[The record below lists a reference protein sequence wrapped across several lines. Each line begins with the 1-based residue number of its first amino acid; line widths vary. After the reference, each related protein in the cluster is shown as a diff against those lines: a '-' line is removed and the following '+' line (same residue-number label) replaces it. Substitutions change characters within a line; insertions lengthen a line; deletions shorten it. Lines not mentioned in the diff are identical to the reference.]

1 MDQFQLKFIEEAT
14 DLINALESSVLAL
27 ESRTED
33 QALINEI
40 FRVMH
45 SLKGGGAMFEFNQIS
60 EFTHDLENIYDKV
73 RLKEKKV
80 TRSLLDITLDSVDH
94 LRNLL
99 DEDLAETPSVL
110 NNHKALTVRVVAELG
125 DGIVSASES
134 NSEISSPEDEFSSSL
149 HTYYLLFKPAVDIFD
164 NGTNPL
170 YLVDEVCELGV
181 TKAFARTHN
190 IPNLESYNPVECH
203 TYWEILIQTSSEQ
216 SEIDDVFMFV
226 EDECEISNIEI
237 AESPVLLSH
246 IFNEELDILFAESTD
261 TFEID
266 KIKTLAKE
274 VEGISSEVENL
285 KAESVLV
292 KEKIQKFSKES
303 KIASIRVSADKID
316 MYMNMVSE
324 LVTAQAS
331 LKLFSANLK
340 DSSLIEIA
348 ENFENITTQMR
359 DNALGMS
366 LIPIENMTMRFRRLV
381 RDLSQG
387 MGKQIEFATEGTDT
401 EIDKTL
407 VEGLT
412 DPLMH
417 ILRNSIDHG
426 IESVEDRIAAGKS
439 ESGTITLR
447 AYYSGSSVH
456 IEIEDNGKGINT
468 EKVRGIAIKR
478 GLISE
483 DEILTKK
490 DVYNLIFRPGFST
503 AEKVTDVSG
512 RGVGMDVVRRAIA
525 DLRGEIDTDSEVGK
539 GTKITIKLPLT
550 LSIIDGLLVRISDT
564 YYIIPLSSISRIH
577 EIKFSEL
584 KDAYNNIATIK
595 EQQFPF
601 YLLREELE
609 IKGEYPEEVQF
620 VLVKYQNKEIG
631 LVFDIIEGEYQ
642 AVLKPLG
649 KLYKEHDIIA
659 GASIL
664 GDGTMAL
671 VLDTNKI
678 IDKFSAL

>member
-331 LKLFSANLK
+331 LKLFLANLK

>member
-1 MDQFQLKFIEEAT
+1 MDQFQLKFIDEVT

-27 ESRTED
+27 ENRTED

-45 SLKGGGAMFEFNQIS
+45 SLKGGGAMFEFYQIS

-73 RLKEKKV
+73 RLGEKKV
-80 TRSLLDITLDSVDH
+80 ERSLLDITLDSVDH
-94 LRNLL
+94 LRHLL
-99 DEDLAETPSVL
+99 DEELAQSPDVLET
-110 NNHKALTVRVVAELG
+110 HKTLTKRVVAELG
-125 DGIVSASES
+125 
-134 NSEISSPEDEFSSSL
+134 EIQNTANPSSQDNKEAPHGL
-149 HTYYLLFKPAVDIFD
+149 KTYYLLFKPAKDIFD

-170 YLVDEVCELGV
+170 YLVDEVCELGK
-181 TKAFARTHN
+181 TLTFARTHD
-190 IPNLESYNPVECH
+190 IPKLETFNPLLCY
-203 TYWEILIQTSSEQ
+203 TYWEIFIQTSLDQ
-216 SEIDDVFMFV
+216 SEIDDIFMFV
-226 EDECEISNIEI
+226 EDQCEIINEEI
-237 AESPVLLSH
+237 AQLPLLLNESFTNKVNKNALENS
-246 IFNEELDILFAESTD
+246 IQFNLEQL
-261 TFEID
+261 
-266 KIKTLAKE
+266 KKWAKE
-274 VEGISSEVENL
+274 AEENTSETEIIA
-285 KAESVLV
+285 AETTLV
-292 KEKIQKFSKES
+292 KEKIQKFTKES
-303 KIASIRVSADKID
+303 KIASIRVTADKID
-316 MYMNMVSE
+316 LYMNMVSE

-331 LKLFSANLK
+331 LKLFSSKLK
-340 DSSLIEIA
+340 NTTLLEIA

-387 MGKQIEFATEGTDT
+387 LGKKISFVTEGTDT

-426 IESVEDRIAAGKS
+426 IETVEERKKAGKS
-439 ESGTITLR
+439 EQGKITLR
-447 AYYSGSSVH
+447 AFYSGSNVH
-456 IEIEDNGKGINT
+456 IEIEDDGKGIDA
-468 EKVRGIAIKR
+468 EKVRLKAIEK
-478 GLISE
+478 GLISP
-483 DEILTKK
+483 DEKLTDK
-490 DVYNLIFRPGFST
+490 DIFALIFRPGFST

-512 RGVGMDVVRRAIA
+512 RGVGMDVVRRSIA
-525 DLRGEIDTDSEVGK
+525 DLRGEIETESK
-539 GTKITIKLPLT
+539 INIGTKITIKLPLT
-550 LSIIDGLLVRISDT
+550 LSIIDGLLVRISNT
-564 YYIIPLSSISRIH
+564 FYIVPLSSIARIH
-577 EIKFSEL
+577 ELKFSEL
-584 KDAYNNIATIK
+584 KTAYNNIATINDR
-595 EQQFPF
+595 QIPF

-609 IKGEYPEEVQF
+609 IDGNYPEEVQF
-620 VLVKYQNKEIG
+620 ILVKYRNKEIG

-649 KLYKEHDIIA
+649 KLYKDHDIIS

-678 IDKFSAL
+678 IDKFSAN